1 MELTKAK
8 LLVAACYTDPEIARL
23 YQAGDKMSSN
33 QTKHDIDH
41 ACQVRDQAAKIVRE
55 LSARKPGLLDQW
67 TSEVV
72 IPLAAYLHDIGRAI
86 DVDEH
91 ANAGAKWSRQYLMRL
106 RLPHDTEVLPM
117 PVINRVA
124 RIVACHRSQIV
135 AKMPFNDPAW
145 AIVVLADKCVGD
157 EERVRPGRAA
167 ILSALTLI
175 RATWIPLRKGGV
187 HDRANFAIKK
197 SDVAFSDTEIK
208 LVLKI
213 DERVCKPHLI
223 YSLYSDRFQ
232 ACVKAA
238 EYLGYDFRLV
248 FNGQRLGWKRLHG
261 WQPVRGVKSSTFSKK
276 EGD

>member
-1 MELTKAK
+1 MELLKAK
-8 LLVAACYTDPEIARL
+8 QLVALCYTDPEISRL
-23 YQAGDKMSSN
+23 YAAGDKLSSH

-41 ACQVRDQAAKIVRE
+41 ACQVRDLAAKI
-55 LSARKPGLLDQW
+55 SAGVNERKPGFLDQW

-91 ANAGAKWSRQYLMRL
+91 ANAGAKWTKSYLSRL
-106 RLPHDTEVLPM
+106 RVSPDSEPLPT
-117 PVINRVA
+117 PVINRIA

-135 AKMPFNDPAW
+135 LKMPFNDPAW

-157 EERVRPGRAA
+157 EERVRPVRAA
-167 ILSALTLI
+167 ILSALRLI

-197 SDVAFSDTEIK
+197 SDVVFGKTDIALDLTIDTK
-208 LVLKI
+208 
-213 DERVCKPHLI
+213 VCQASLI
-223 YSLYSDRFQ
+223 YSLYSERFQ

-238 EYLGYDFRLV
+238 EYLGFGFRLV
-248 FNGQRLGWKRLHG
+248 FNGERFAFVANRGWTR
-261 WQPVRGVKSSTFSKK
+261 VTT
-276 EGD
+276 